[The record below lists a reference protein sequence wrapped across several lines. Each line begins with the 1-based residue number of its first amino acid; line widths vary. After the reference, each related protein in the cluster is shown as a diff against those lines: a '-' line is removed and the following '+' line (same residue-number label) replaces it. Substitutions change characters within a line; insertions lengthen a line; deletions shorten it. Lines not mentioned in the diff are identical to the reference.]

1 MKKNLLPPA
10 LRRCH
15 VLLGSSS
22 SCRLFLRSGLRWPL
36 CRGYAVTVQ
45 GSFSKW
51 NSIFGLGLLLLSWL
65 FIFAFLVDSV
75 FVLIWSDRCL
85 SCFSCSDGGAA
96 ALRVVKSG
104 RLGHK
109 VKVAPRGVAAAGSE
123 GVLSG
128 ATSRSRVAVSV
139 GLFVGSSRLLLSA
152 AQ

>member
-1 MKKNLLPPA
+1 M
-10 LRRCH
+10 
-15 VLLGSSS
+15 
-22 SCRLFLRSGLRWPL
+22 
-36 CRGYAVTVQ
+36 
-45 GSFSKW
+45 
-51 NSIFGLGLLLLSWL
+51 
-65 FIFAFLVDSV
+65 
-75 FVLIWSDRCL
+75 
-85 SCFSCSDGGAA
+85 
-96 ALRVVKSG
+96 VKSG

>member
-1 MKKNLLPPA
+1 MKKNLLPPT

-15 VLLGSSS
+15 VLLRSS

-36 CRGYAVTVQ
+36 CRGNAVIAQ
-45 GSFSKW
+45 GSFCKW
-51 NSIFGLGLLLLSWL
+51 NSFFGLGRLLLSWL

-75 FVLIWSDRCL
+75 LILVDRDRCL

-96 ALRVVKSG
+96 ALRLVKSG

-128 ATSRSRVAVSV
+128 ATSRSRVTVSV
-139 GLFVGSSRLLLSA
+139 GLFVGSRLLLSA